1 MIIYYYSRISYVYS
15 RNFRFKIKMSKFDI
29 AIANFV
35 KKAGFDNKL
44 KDITS
49 NKNELNADLD
59 KYKYTGYG
67 IGFDSRSELLYADGF
82 LYFWS

>member
-1 MIIYYYSRISYVYS
+1 
-15 RNFRFKIKMSKFDI
+15 MSKFDI

-49 NKNELNADLD
+49 NKN
-59 KYKYTGYG
+59 
-67 IGFDSRSELLYADGF
+67 
-82 LYFWS
+82 